1 MSQSDRMTYSNS
13 QVVPSDN
20 IINRTG
26 SGIDNVSNRLGSSI
40 TNVSDRFGSK
50 FTRVDGVTDAIGGSV
65 GNSVSSVGNS
75 AGNIVTSVGSI
86 GRPSSPGLIASV
98 GSLVGNSIIAVGSF
112 VSSLGTST
120 KVVTQRPAAL
130 SRGSSE
136 GDVYL
141 PPVSQIPSGQADYSV
156 VSPSKYSAWMRSDS
170 PSMRSGSRS
179 MSSDSTPMRSGSRS
193 MSSDSTPMRSSMRS
207 GSPSMTSRSGSMRSE
222 SPSMR
227 PGSPSMASSMRPGSP
242 SMASRSGSLR
252 SESPSMRSSTDDS
265 PLVVERTQSMED
277 GVYRSTIRASGNVS
291 DEDLSC
297 DIDSM
302 STLEMSEDGLS
313 LDSSRKINCEKK
325 IRRSTPIIITDEDIP
340 LDDIPQNDPEYM
352 SMPVPQDVV
361 VSRCSSDRRGSPQF
375 YPGSS
380 SPRRFVSSQDM

>member
-179 MSSDSTPMRSGSRS
+179 MSSDSTPMRSGSPS
-193 MSSDSTPMRSSMRS
+193 MASDSTPMRSSMRS
-207 GSPSMTSRSGSMRSE
+207 GSPSMTSRSGSM
-222 SPSMR
+222 
-227 PGSPSMASSMRPGSP
+227 
-242 SMASRSGSLR
+242 R

>member
-179 MSSDSTPMRSGSRS
+179 MSSDSTPMRS
-193 MSSDSTPMRSSMRS
+193 SMRS

-227 PGSPSMASSMRPGSP
+227 PGSPSMAS
-242 SMASRSGSLR
+242 RSGSMR

>member
-179 MSSDSTPMRSGSRS
+179 MSSDSTPMRSGSPS
-193 MSSDSTPMRSSMRS
+193 MASDSTPMRSSMRS

-227 PGSPSMASSMRPGSP
+227 PGSPSMAS
-242 SMASRSGSLR
+242 RSGSMR